1 VSSLIFP
8 LFDYC
13 AAVFTD
19 LIGQLKLKL
28 KRLNACVRFI
38 SLNKYISPHYNT
50 LEWLTVD
57 NRREFLTCCFLF
69 TFVPILLPISLSFSH
84 LVPSRVLSFDLCTPI
99 CRISSYQH
107 SFLFTAF
114 FLWNSFLLSPRES
127 ESLNIFRQALFCH
140 LRHRGRG
147 LDAGSTRVDT
157 TRVDTVA
164 VSSTLRSHHNAFSFH
179 LYTLYQYC
187 IISAHIIF
195 FIHFLAVFSLSL
207 YFILS
212 LIFFVHFC
220 NLYFV
225 IYYL

>member
-1 VSSLIFP
+1 VSLDLVAQSTRVLSDLP
-8 LFDYC
+8 VVDYC

-38 SLNKYISPHYNT
+38 SLNKYISPYYNT

-57 NRREFLTCCFLF
+57 ESSCCFLF
-69 TFVPILLPISLSFSH
+69 TFVPILLPISLSFPH

-107 SFLFTAF
+107 SFLSTAF

-127 ESLNIFRQALFCH
+127 ESLNIFRRALFCH

-157 TRVDTVA
+157 NCR
-164 VSSTLRSHHNAFSFH
+164 
-179 LYTLYQYC
+179 
-187 IISAHIIF
+187 
-195 FIHFLAVFSLSL
+195 
-207 YFILS
+207 
-212 LIFFVHFC
+212 
-220 NLYFV
+220 V
-225 IYYL
+225 IYVALSP